1 MFILSYIKKKNDDKF
16 DFYFYKIFNKLKI
29 KLEDILYIYDN
40 TTNIS
45 NFKFKKIL
53 NNHNYILLNKKL
65 SLYQEKFFF

>member
-1 MFILSYIKKKNDDKF
+1 MIINNKKINNKNINTICLSYLISKKNDDKF

-45 NFKFKKIL
+45 NFKFKK
-53 NNHNYILLNKKL
+53 
-65 SLYQEKFFF
+65 S